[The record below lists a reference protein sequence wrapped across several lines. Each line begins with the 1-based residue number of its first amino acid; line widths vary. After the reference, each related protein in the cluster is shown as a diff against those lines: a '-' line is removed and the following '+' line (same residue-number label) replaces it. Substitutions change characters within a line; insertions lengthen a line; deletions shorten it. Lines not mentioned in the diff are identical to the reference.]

1 MFVSTTTTVT
11 PMALVTGPRR
21 CNPNTRHPTRR
32 ANLNRLAP
40 ASLHLLEQM
49 IEGAA
54 HFEFFLGALQM
65 HYLMA
70 AEVAADLLDRIDAN
84 HGGAMD
90 LPEFVRVQL
99 IDQLFDRLAYQSL
112 ENPGLHSRVFILG
125 AEEQDVAR
133 RDHPYVGAHARL
145 HPTHVFAWF
154 GAASSEPLR

>member
-1 MFVSTTTTVT
+1 MRCANVLG
-11 PMALVTGPRR
+11 ALTGLIP
-21 CNPNTRHPTRR
+21 PSSG
-32 ANLNRLAP
+32 P

-54 HFEFFLGALQM
+54 HLESFLAALHM
-65 HYLMA
+65 HNLTA
-70 AEVAADLLDRIDAN
+70 AEVAADLLYRIDAN

-112 ENPGLHSRVFILG
+112 ETPRLHSRVFILG

-133 RDHPYVGAHARL
+133 RYHPYVGAHARR
-145 HPTHVFAWF
+145 HPTPVFACIRP
-154 GAASSEPLR
+154 ATPA

>member
-1 MFVSTTTTVT
+1 
-11 PMALVTGPRR
+11 
-21 CNPNTRHPTRR
+21 
-32 ANLNRLAP
+32 
-40 ASLHLLEQM
+40 M

-54 HFEFFLGALQM
+54 HLELLLAAPQM
-65 HYLMA
+65 DNLA
-70 AEVAADLLDRIDAN
+70 PAEVAAHLIDRVDAN

-112 ENPGLHSRVFILG
+112 ETPGLHSRVFILG

-154 GAASSEPLR
+154 GAGSSVPWR